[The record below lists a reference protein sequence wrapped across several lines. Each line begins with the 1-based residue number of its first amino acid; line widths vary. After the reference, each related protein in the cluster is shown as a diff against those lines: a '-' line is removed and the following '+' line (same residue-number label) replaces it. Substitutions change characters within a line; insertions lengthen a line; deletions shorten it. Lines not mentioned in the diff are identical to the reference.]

1 MKFISRALFFVCL
14 LVYLPVKAQNV
25 TLTGTIY
32 DYATYYVSSFDP
44 QTGASDFQLFRYTLS
59 SDSYPVWVKV
69 TFRATMVSPAL
80 GIDTEATI
88 LDLYTSPFQLDNDI
102 ILDNRD
108 LSTTTTQLHDVTGAP
123 IDLSVYIQDVID
135 VANLNAMLSSIMTT
149 GRLADGN
156 YTFQFG
162 VASGSNKGAVESAS
176 PTFETRII
184 TVESPSAINLE
195 YPGGALSDTSSTGI
209 FTTYPLLVWSS
220 SGCNTC
226 ASFVRVAEFNPS
238 VHSSMDE
245 AIQDERRLPFDQVQ
259 EWESIGIVNS
269 YQYPLSGSLPL
280 EYGKVY
286 VWQVKHELTTTAGSD
301 ELLSPIYAF
310 RIQDLGSG
318 STSTSYHPIVQIL
331 QQVLS
336 EDQFNSLF
344 GSSAV
349 LDGFSPSGTYRINGD
364 SDDLSAAISLLNQI
378 TNGTASITVPLS
390 MRTFLDTK
398 SINRG

>member
-1 MKFISRALFFVCL
+1 MKLISRALFYVCFL
-14 LVYLPVKAQNV
+14 AYLPLKAQNV

-108 LSTTTTQLHDVTGAP
+108 LSTTTTQLRDVTGAP

-135 VANLNAMLSSIMTT
+135 VADLNAMLSSIMTT

-310 RIQDLGSG
+310 RIQDVGSG

-331 QQVLS
+331 LQVLS

-378 TNGTASITVPLS
+378 TNGTASITNVEVQ
-390 MRTFLDTK
+390 D
-398 SINRG
+398 

>member
-1 MKFISRALFFVCL
+1 MKFVSRALFYICFL
-14 LVYLPVKAQNV
+14 AYLPLKAQNV

-59 SDSYPVWVKV
+59 SDSYPVWIKV
-69 TFRATMVSPAL
+69 TFRATMLSPAL
-80 GIDTEATI
+80 GINTETAI
-88 LDLYTSPFQLDNDI
+88 LDLYTSPFLLENDI

-108 LSTTTTQLHDVTGAP
+108 LSTTTTELRDLTGAP
-123 IDLSVYIQDVID
+123 INLSVFIQDVID
-135 VANLNAMLSSIMTT
+135 VADLNAMLSSIMTT

-162 VASGSNKGAVESAS
+162 VASGSTESACESAS
-176 PTFETRII
+176 PIFETRTII
-184 TVESPSAINLE
+184 VESPSAINLE
-195 YPGGALSDTSSTGI
+195 YPGGALSDTSLLEI

-220 SGCNTC
+220 SSCNRC

-245 AIQDERRLPFDQVQ
+245 AIQDERRLPFDQAQ
-259 EWESIGIVNS
+259 EWENIGIVNS
-269 YQYPLSGSLPL
+269 YQYPLSGALPL

-301 ELLSPIYAF
+301 ELLSSIYAF
-310 RIQDLGSG
+310 RIQDVASG
-318 STSTSYHPIVQIL
+318 TTTTSYHPIVQIL

-378 TNGTASITVPLS
+378 TNGTASITNVEVQ
-390 MRTFLDTK
+390 D
-398 SINRG
+398 

>member
-14 LVYLPVKAQNV
+14 LAYLPVKAQNV

-176 PTFETRII
+176 PTFETRVI

-310 RIQDLGSG
+310 RIQDVGSG

-336 EDQFNSLF
+336 EDQFNSFF

-349 LDGFSPSGTYRINGD
+349 LDGFSPSGTYRINGN

-378 TNGTASITVPLS
+378 TNGTASITNVEVQ
-390 MRTFLDTK
+390 D
-398 SINRG
+398 

>member
-1 MKFISRALFFVCL
+1 MKFISRVLLFFVSFL
-14 LVYLPVKAQNV
+14 AYMPVKAQNV

-32 DYATYYVSSFDP
+32 DYATYYVSSFNP

-80 GIDTEATI
+80 GINTETTI
-88 LDLYTSPFQLDNDI
+88 LDLYTSPFQLNNDI

-108 LSTTTTQLHDVTGAP
+108 LSSTTTQLRDVTGAP

-135 VANLNAMLSSIMTT
+135 VASLNAMLSSIMTT
-149 GRLADGN
+149 GRLSDGN

-162 VASGSNKGAVESAS
+162 VASGSNIGIVESAS

-245 AIQDERRLPFDQVQ
+245 AIQDERRLPFDQGQ
-259 EWESIGIVNS
+259 EWESMGIVNS

-318 STSTSYHPIVQIL
+318 STSTSYHPIVQLL

-364 SDDLSAAISLLNQI
+364 SDDLSAAISQLNQI
-378 TNGTASITVPLS
+378 TNGTASITNVEVQ
-390 MRTFLDTK
+390 D
-398 SINRG
+398 

>member
-1 MKFISRALFFVCL
+1 MKFISRALFFVCFL
-14 LVYLPVKAQNV
+14 AYLPVKAQNV

-108 LSTTTTQLHDVTGAP
+108 LSTTTTQLRDVTGAP
-123 IDLSVYIQDVID
+123 VDLSVYIQDVID
-135 VANLNAMLSSIMTT
+135 VADLNAMLSSIMTT

-310 RIQDLGSG
+310 RIQDVGSG

-378 TNGTASITVPLS
+378 TNGTASITNVEVQ
-390 MRTFLDTK
+390 D
-398 SINRG
+398 

>member
-14 LVYLPVKAQNV
+14 LAYLPVKAQNV

-245 AIQDERRLPFDQVQ
+245 AIQDERRLPFDQAQ
-259 EWESIGIVNS
+259 EWENIGIVNS

-286 VWQVKHELTTTAGSD
+286 VWQEKHELTTTAGSD

-310 RIQDLGSG
+310 RIQDVGSG
-318 STSTSYHPIVQIL
+318 SVSTSYHPVVQIL

-378 TNGTASITVPLS
+378 TNGTASITNVEVQ
-390 MRTFLDTK
+390 D
-398 SINRG
+398 

>member
-14 LVYLPVKAQNV
+14 LAYLPVKAQNV

-310 RIQDLGSG
+310 RIQDVGSG
-318 STSTSYHPIVQIL
+318 SVSTSYHPVVQIL

-378 TNGTASITVPLS
+378 TNGTASITNVEVQ
-390 MRTFLDTK
+390 D
-398 SINRG
+398 

>member
-1 MKFISRALFFVCL
+1 MKFVSRALFYICFL
-14 LVYLPVKAQNV
+14 AYLPLKAQNV

-59 SDSYPVWVKV
+59 SDSYPVWIKV
-69 TFRATMVSPAL
+69 TFRATMLSPAL
-80 GIDTEATI
+80 GINTETAI
-88 LDLYTSPFQLDNDI
+88 LDLYTSPFLLENDI

-108 LSTTTTQLHDVTGAP
+108 LSTTTTELRDLTGAP
-123 IDLSVYIQDVID
+123 INLSVFIQDVID
-135 VANLNAMLSSIMTT
+135 VADLNAMLSSIMTT

-162 VASGSNKGAVESAS
+162 VASGSTESACESAS
-176 PTFETRII
+176 PIFETRTII
-184 TVESPSAINLE
+184 VESPSAINLE
-195 YPGGALSDTSSTGI
+195 YPGGALSDTSLLEI

-220 SGCNTC
+220 SSCNRC

-245 AIQDERRLPFDQVQ
+245 AIQDERRLPFDQAQ
-259 EWESIGIVNS
+259 EWENIGIVNS
-269 YQYPLSGSLPL
+269 YQYPLSGALPL

-301 ELLSPIYAF
+301 ELLSSIYAF
-310 RIQDLGSG
+310 RIQDVASG
-318 STSTSYHPIVQIL
+318 TTTTSYHPIVQIL

-344 GSSAV
+344 GPSAV

-364 SDDLSAAISLLNQI
+364 SDDLSAAISLLSQI
-378 TNGTASITVPLS
+378 TNGTASITNVEVQ
-390 MRTFLDTK
+390 D
-398 SINRG
+398 

>member
-14 LVYLPVKAQNV
+14 LAYLPVKAQNV

-108 LSTTTTQLHDVTGAP
+108 LSTTTTQLRDVTGAP
-123 IDLSVYIQDVID
+123 INLSVYIQDVID
-135 VANLNAMLSSIMTT
+135 VADLNAMLSSIMTT

-226 ASFVRVAEFNPS
+226 ASFIRVAEFNPS

-269 YQYPLSGSLPL
+269 YLYPLSGSLPL

-310 RIQDLGSG
+310 RIQDVGSG
-318 STSTSYHPIVQIL
+318 STSTSYHPIIQIL

-364 SDDLSAAISLLNQI
+364 SDDLSAAISLLNQV
-378 TNGTASITVPLS
+378 TNGTASITNVEVQ
-390 MRTFLDTK
+390 D
-398 SINRG
+398 

>member
-1 MKFISRALFFVCL
+1 MKFIYRALFFVCFL
-14 LVYLPVKAQNV
+14 AYLPLKAQNV

-135 VANLNAMLSSIMTT
+135 VADLNAMLSSIMTT

-310 RIQDLGSG
+310 RIQDVGSG

-378 TNGTASITVPLS
+378 TNGTASITNVEVQ
-390 MRTFLDTK
+390 D
-398 SINRG
+398 

>member
-14 LVYLPVKAQNV
+14 LAYLPVKAQNV

-80 GIDTEATI
+80 GINTEATI

-108 LSTTTTQLHDVTGAP
+108 LSTTTTQLRDVTGAP

-135 VANLNAMLSSIMTT
+135 VADLNAMLSSIMTT

-176 PTFETRII
+176 PTFETRVI

-245 AIQDERRLPFDQVQ
+245 AIQDERRLPFDQAQ

-318 STSTSYHPIVQIL
+318 SASTSYHPVVQIL
-331 QQVLS
+331 QQVLG

-378 TNGTASITVPLS
+378 TNGTASITNVEVQ
-390 MRTFLDTK
+390 D
-398 SINRG
+398 

>member
-1 MKFISRALFFVCL
+1 MVKMKLISRALFYFCFL
-14 LVYLPVKAQNV
+14 AYLPLKAQNV

-44 QTGASDFQLFRYTLS
+44 QTGTSDFQLFRYTLS

-176 PTFETRII
+176 PTFETRVI

-310 RIQDLGSG
+310 SIQDVGSG

-378 TNGTASITVPLS
+378 TNGTASITNVEVQ
-390 MRTFLDTK
+390 D
-398 SINRG
+398 

>member
-14 LVYLPVKAQNV
+14 LAYLPVKAQNV

-226 ASFVRVAEFNPS
+226 ASFIRVAEFNPS

-259 EWESIGIVNS
+259 EWENIGIVNS

-310 RIQDLGSG
+310 RIQDVGSG

-378 TNGTASITVPLS
+378 TNGTASITNVEVQ
-390 MRTFLDTK
+390 DQ
-398 SINRG
+398 

>member
-14 LVYLPVKAQNV
+14 LAYLPVKAQNV

-176 PTFETRII
+176 PTFETRVI

-378 TNGTASITVPLS
+378 TNGTASITNVEVQ
-390 MRTFLDTK
+390 D
-398 SINRG
+398 

>member
-14 LVYLPVKAQNV
+14 LAYLPVKAQNV

-135 VANLNAMLSSIMTT
+135 VADLNAMLSSIMTT

-226 ASFVRVAEFNPS
+226 ASFIRVAEFNPS

-310 RIQDLGSG
+310 RIQDVGSG

-378 TNGTASITVPLS
+378 TNGTASITNVEVQ
-390 MRTFLDTK
+390 D
-398 SINRG
+398 

>member
-1 MKFISRALFFVCL
+1 MKLISRALFYVCFL
-14 LVYLPVKAQNV
+14 AYLPLKAQNV

-135 VANLNAMLSSIMTT
+135 VADLNTMLSSIMTT

-195 YPGGALSDTSSTGI
+195 YPGGALSDTSSTGV

-269 YQYPLSGSLPL
+269 YLYPLSGSLPL

-310 RIQDLGSG
+310 RIQDVGSG

-364 SDDLSAAISLLNQI
+364 SDDLSATISLLNQV
-378 TNGTASITVPLS
+378 TNGTASITNVEVQ
-390 MRTFLDTK
+390 D
-398 SINRG
+398 

>member
-14 LVYLPVKAQNV
+14 LAYLPVKAQNV

-108 LSTTTTQLHDVTGAP
+108 LSTTTTQLRDVTGAP

-135 VANLNAMLSSIMTT
+135 VADLNAMLSSIMTT

-176 PTFETRII
+176 PTFETRVI

-245 AIQDERRLPFDQVQ
+245 AIQDERRLPFDQAQ

-318 STSTSYHPIVQIL
+318 SASTSYHPVVQIL

-378 TNGTASITVPLS
+378 TNGTASITNVEVQ
-390 MRTFLDTK
+390 D
-398 SINRG
+398 

>member
-14 LVYLPVKAQNV
+14 LAYLPVKAQNV

-108 LSTTTTQLHDVTGAP
+108 LSTTTTQLRDVTGAP

-135 VANLNAMLSSIMTT
+135 VADLNAMLSSIMTT

-245 AIQDERRLPFDQVQ
+245 AIQDERRLPFDQAQ

-318 STSTSYHPIVQIL
+318 SASTSYHPVVQIL

-378 TNGTASITVPLS
+378 TNGTASITNVEVQ
-390 MRTFLDTK
+390 D
-398 SINRG
+398 

>member
-14 LVYLPVKAQNV
+14 LAYLPVKAQNV

-310 RIQDLGSG
+310 RIQDVGSG

-378 TNGTASITVPLS
+378 TNGTASITNVQVQ
-390 MRTFLDTK
+390 D
-398 SINRG
+398 

>member
-14 LVYLPVKAQNV
+14 LAYLPVKAQNV

-176 PTFETRII
+176 PTFETRVI

-310 RIQDLGSG
+310 RIQDVGSG
-318 STSTSYHPIVQIL
+318 SVSTSYHPVVQIL

-364 SDDLSAAISLLNQI
+364 SDGLSAAISLLNQI
-378 TNGTASITVPLS
+378 TNGTASITNVEVQ
-390 MRTFLDTK
+390 D
-398 SINRG
+398 

>member
-1 MKFISRALFFVCL
+1 MKFVSRALFYICFL
-14 LVYLPVKAQNV
+14 AYLPLKAQNV

-59 SDSYPVWVKV
+59 SDSYPVWIKV
-69 TFRATMVSPAL
+69 TFRATMLSPAL
-80 GIDTEATI
+80 GINTETAI
-88 LDLYTSPFQLDNDI
+88 LDLYTSPFPLEHDI

-108 LSTTTTQLHDVTGAP
+108 LSTTTTELRDVTGAP
-123 IDLSVYIQDVID
+123 INLSVYIQDVID
-135 VANLNAMLSSIMTT
+135 VADLNAMLSSIMTT

-162 VASGSNKGAVESAS
+162 VASGSTESACESAS
-176 PTFETRII
+176 PIFETRTII
-184 TVESPSAINLE
+184 VESPSAINLE
-195 YPGGALSDTSSTGI
+195 YPGGALSDTSLSEI

-220 SGCNTC
+220 SSCNRC

-245 AIQDERRLPFDQVQ
+245 AIQDERRLPFDQAQ
-259 EWESIGIVNS
+259 EWENIGIVNS
-269 YQYPLSGSLPL
+269 YQYPLSGALPL

-310 RIQDLGSG
+310 RIQDVASG
-318 STSTSYHPIVQIL
+318 TTTTSYHPIVRIL

-344 GSSAV
+344 GPSAV
-349 LDGFSPSGTYRINGD
+349 LDGFSPSGSYRINGD

-378 TNGTASITVPLS
+378 TNGTASITNVEVQ
-390 MRTFLDTK
+390 D
-398 SINRG
+398 

>member
-1 MKFISRALFFVCL
+1 MKFISRTLFFVC
-14 LVYLPVKAQNV
+14 VFAYLPLKAQNV

-108 LSTTTTQLHDVTGAP
+108 LSTTTTQLNDVTGAP
-123 IDLSVYIQDVID
+123 IDLSIFIQDVID
-135 VANLNAMLSSIMTT
+135 VADLNAMLSSIMTT

-184 TVESPSAINLE
+184 TVESPSSINLE
-195 YPGGALSDTSSTGI
+195 YPGGSLSDTSSTGI

-245 AIQDERRLPFDQVQ
+245 AIQDERRLPFDQAQ
-259 EWESIGIVNS
+259 EWKSIGIVNS

-318 STSTSYHPIVQIL
+318 SASTSYHPVVQIL

-378 TNGTASITVPLS
+378 TNGTASITNVEVQ
-390 MRTFLDTK
+390 D
-398 SINRG
+398 

>member
-14 LVYLPVKAQNV
+14 LAYLPVKAQNV

-245 AIQDERRLPFDQVQ
+245 AIQDERRLPFDQAQ

-310 RIQDLGSG
+310 SIQDVGSG

-378 TNGTASITVPLS
+378 TNGTASITNVEVQ
-390 MRTFLDTK
+390 D
-398 SINRG
+398 

>member
-1 MKFISRALFFVCL
+1 MKFISRTLFFVCFL
-14 LVYLPVKAQNV
+14 SYLPLKAQNV

-80 GIDTEATI
+80 GIDAETTI

-102 ILDNRD
+102 ILDTRD
-108 LSTTTTQLHDVTGAP
+108 LSTTTTQLNDVTGAP
-123 IDLSVYIQDVID
+123 IDLAIFIQDVID
-135 VANLNAMLSSIMTT
+135 VADLNAMLSSIMTT

-162 VASGSNKGAVESAS
+162 VASGSNKSAVESAS

-184 TVESPSAINLE
+184 TVESPSSINLE
-195 YPGGALSDTSSTGI
+195 YPGGSLSDTSSTGI

-245 AIQDERRLPFDQVQ
+245 AIQDERRLPFDQAQ
-259 EWESIGIVNS
+259 EWKSIGIVNS

-310 RIQDLGSG
+310 RIQDVGSG

-378 TNGTASITVPLS
+378 TNGTASITNVEIQ
-390 MRTFLDTK
+390 D
-398 SINRG
+398 

>member
-14 LVYLPVKAQNV
+14 LAYLPVKAQNV

-80 GIDTEATI
+80 GINTEATI

-108 LSTTTTQLHDVTGAP
+108 LSTTTTQLRDVTGAP

-176 PTFETRII
+176 PTFETRVI

-245 AIQDERRLPFDQVQ
+245 AIQDERRLPFDQAQ

-318 STSTSYHPIVQIL
+318 SASTSYHPVVQIL
-331 QQVLS
+331 QQVLG

-378 TNGTASITVPLS
+378 TNGTASITNVEVQ
-390 MRTFLDTK
+390 D
-398 SINRG
+398 

>member
-1 MKFISRALFFVCL
+1 MKFISRAVFFVCL
-14 LVYLPVKAQNV
+14 LAYLPVKAQNV

-80 GIDTEATI
+80 GINTEATI

-108 LSTTTTQLHDVTGAP
+108 LSTTTTQLRDVTGAP

-310 RIQDLGSG
+310 RIQDVGSG

-378 TNGTASITVPLS
+378 TNGTASITNVEVQ
-390 MRTFLDTK
+390 D
-398 SINRG
+398 

>member
-1 MKFISRALFFVCL
+1 MKFVSRALFYICFL
-14 LVYLPVKAQNV
+14 AYLPLKAQNV

-59 SDSYPVWVKV
+59 SDSYPVWIKV
-69 TFRATMVSPAL
+69 TFRATMLSPAL
-80 GIDTEATI
+80 GINTETAI
-88 LDLYTSPFQLDNDI
+88 LDLYTSPFPLEHDI

-108 LSTTTTQLHDVTGAP
+108 LSTTTTELRDVTGAP
-123 IDLSVYIQDVID
+123 INLSVYIQDVID
-135 VANLNAMLSSIMTT
+135 VADLNAMLSSIMTT

-162 VASGSNKGAVESAS
+162 VASGSTESACESAS
-176 PTFETRII
+176 PIFETRTIV
-184 TVESPSAINLE
+184 VESPSAINLE
-195 YPGGALSDTSSTGI
+195 YPGGALSDTSSTEI

-220 SGCNTC
+220 SSCNRC

-238 VHSSMDE
+238 VHSSVDE
-245 AIQDERRLPFDQVQ
+245 AIQDERRLPFDQAQ
-259 EWESIGIVNS
+259 EWENIGIVNS
-269 YQYPLSGSLPL
+269 YQYPLSGALPL

-310 RIQDLGSG
+310 RIQDVAFG
-318 STSTSYHPIVQIL
+318 TTTTSYHPIVRIL

-344 GSSAV
+344 GPSAV
-349 LDGFSPSGTYRINGD
+349 LDGFSPSGSYRINGD

-378 TNGTASITVPLS
+378 TNGTASITNVEVQ
-390 MRTFLDTK
+390 D
-398 SINRG
+398 

>member
-14 LVYLPVKAQNV
+14 LAYLPVKAQNV

-80 GIDTEATI
+80 GINTEATI

-245 AIQDERRLPFDQVQ
+245 AIQDERRLPFDQAQ
-259 EWESIGIVNS
+259 EWENIGIVNS

-318 STSTSYHPIVQIL
+318 SVSTSYHPVVQIL

-364 SDDLSAAISLLNQI
+364 SDDLSAAISLLNRI
-378 TNGTASITVPLS
+378 TNGTASITNVQVQ
-390 MRTFLDTK
+390 D
-398 SINRG
+398 

>member
-1 MKFISRALFFVCL
+1 MKFISRALFFVCFL
-14 LVYLPVKAQNV
+14 AYLPVKAQNV

-69 TFRATMVSPAL
+69 TFRATMVSPVL

-108 LSTTTTQLHDVTGAP
+108 LSTTTTQLRDVTGAP

-135 VANLNAMLSSIMTT
+135 VADLNAMLSSIMTT

-176 PTFETRII
+176 PTFETRVI

-245 AIQDERRLPFDQVQ
+245 AIQDERRLPFDQAQ

-318 STSTSYHPIVQIL
+318 SASTSYHPVVQIL

-378 TNGTASITVPLS
+378 TNGTASITNVEVQ
-390 MRTFLDTK
+390 D
-398 SINRG
+398 

>member
-14 LVYLPVKAQNV
+14 LAYLPVKAQNV

-80 GIDTEATI
+80 GINTEATI

-176 PTFETRII
+176 PTFETRVI

-310 RIQDLGSG
+310 SIQDVGSG

-331 QQVLS
+331 QQVLG

-378 TNGTASITVPLS
+378 TNGTASITNVEVQ
-390 MRTFLDTK
+390 D
-398 SINRG
+398 

>member
-1 MKFISRALFFVCL
+1 MKFVSRALFYICFL
-14 LVYLPVKAQNV
+14 AYLPLKAQNV

-59 SDSYPVWVKV
+59 SDSYPVWIKV
-69 TFRATMVSPAL
+69 TFRATMLSPAL
-80 GIDTEATI
+80 GINTETAI
-88 LDLYTSPFQLDNDI
+88 LDLYTSPFLLENDI

-108 LSTTTTQLHDVTGAP
+108 LSTTTTELRDLTGAP
-123 IDLSVYIQDVID
+123 INLSVFIQDVID
-135 VANLNAMLSSIMTT
+135 VADLNAMLSSIMTT

-162 VASGSNKGAVESAS
+162 VASGSTESACESAS
-176 PTFETRII
+176 PIFETRTII
-184 TVESPSAINLE
+184 VESPSAINLE
-195 YPGGALSDTSSTGI
+195 YPGGALSDTSLLEI

-220 SGCNTC
+220 SSCNRC

-245 AIQDERRLPFDQVQ
+245 AIQDERRLPFDQAK
-259 EWESIGIVNS
+259 EWENIGIVNS
-269 YQYPLSGSLPL
+269 YQYPLSGALPL

-301 ELLSPIYAF
+301 ELLSSIYAF
-310 RIQDLGSG
+310 RIQDVASG
-318 STSTSYHPIVQIL
+318 TTTTSYHPIVQIL

-344 GSSAV
+344 GPSAV

-364 SDDLSAAISLLNQI
+364 SDDLSAAISLLSQI
-378 TNGTASITVPLS
+378 TNGTASITNVEVQ
-390 MRTFLDTK
+390 D
-398 SINRG
+398 